1 MYRRSKKYQSIER
14 FDTKFIQSRG
24 KAYRAAQARLP
35 TPYGEFELRV
45 YLEGGT
51 NKEHVSLTMGDLKEK
66 KGDWV
71 KKAPLVRVHSECL
84 TGDLFGSLR
93 CDCGSQLQE
102 AMRRIG
108 EEGRGAI
115 LYLRQEGRDIGLVN
129 KMRAYNLQDDGY
141 DTVQANTLLGFQPD
155 ERDFGIAADILED
168 LGVER
173 IRLLTNNPDKIT
185 QLSEAGIEIDERVQ
199 LEIAPNEENHFYM
212 ATKALQMGH
221 RLALVH

>member
-1 MYRRSKKYQSIER
+1 MLSSSKNNQSFEH
-14 FDTKFIQSRG
+14 FDAAPFHGGGTTFK
-24 KAYRAAQARLP
+24 AAQARLP

-51 NKEHVSLTMGDLKEK
+51 NKEHVALTMGDVGS
-66 KGDWV
+66 KGGR
-71 KKAPLVRVHSECL
+71 APIVRVHSECL

-129 KMRAYNLQDDGY
+129 KMRAYNLQDEGY
-141 DTVQANTLLGFQPD
+141 DTIQANTLLGFQAD
-155 ERDFGIAADILED
+155 ERDFTIAADILND

-173 IRLLTNNPDKIT
+173 VRLLTNNPDKVN
-185 QLSEAGIEIDERVQ
+185 QLTAAGIDIAQRVP
-199 LEIAPNEENHFYM
+199 LEIPPNDENHFYM
-212 ATKALQMGH
+212 ATKALHMGH
-221 RLALVH
+221 ELALVH